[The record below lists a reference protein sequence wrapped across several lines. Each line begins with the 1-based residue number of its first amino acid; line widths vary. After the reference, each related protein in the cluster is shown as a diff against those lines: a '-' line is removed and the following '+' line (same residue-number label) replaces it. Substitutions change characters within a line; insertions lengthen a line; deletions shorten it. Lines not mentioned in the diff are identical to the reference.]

1 MQFDNFDNI
10 KTTSTLFIFVF
21 IATLGSFAQ
30 KPILIY
36 DGSIELGGNYYPGI
50 YVTIPEVPF
59 ESVQKNWIK
68 TMESGSKSKAVF
80 ENGNWSI
87 FGANIKS
94 ISPTPLNI
102 YSKIENQDSL
112 VRLLVSMELK
122 KDDFV
127 QKGSHETELTS
138 AREFLKQFAKEQYLN
153 LAEEQLKTEEK
164 KLKDIEKE
172 FSSYKKQESGLEKSI
187 RSAEK
192 TIKNAQEEIVLQNRE
207 LNAVSV
213 EIASQTLQ
221 YNELAEGSAKE
232 ERAKYLKSLDKR
244 KNKIAKAIKTAEK
257 KIEKASA
264 DIRDANSSIPQKES
278 LQGEARNK
286 IAAQQAVVQQYKD
299 KAVKIKQN

>member
-1 MQFDNFDNI
+1 M
-10 KTTSTLFIFVF
+10 KTTQTLFILLF
-21 IATLGSFAQ
+21 ISTLGSFAQ

-36 DGSIELGGNYYPGI
+36 EENIQLGNNYYPGI

-94 ISPTPLNI
+94 VSPTPLNI
-102 YSKIENQDSL
+102 YSRIENRDSL
-112 VRLLVSMELK
+112 VGLLVSLELK

-127 QKGSHETELTS
+127 QKGIHETELTS
-138 AREFLKQFAKEQYLN
+138 AREFLKQFARDQYLK
-153 LAEEQLKTEEK
+153 LAEEQLEVEEK
-164 KLKDIEKE
+164 KLSDIEKE
-172 FSSYKKQESGLEKSI
+172 FSSFKKQESRLEKSI

-192 TIKNAQEEIVLQNRE
+192 TIKKEQEELVAQNVA
-207 LNAVSV
+207 LNSVSV

-221 YNELAEGSAKE
+221 YNELADGTAKE

-244 KNKIAKAIKTAEK
+244 KSKITKAIKTSEK
-257 KIEKASA
+257 KIEKANAS
-264 DIRDANSSIPQKES
+264 IRDANARIPQKES
-278 LQGEARNK
+278 LQVEARNK
-286 IAAQQAVVQQYKD
+286 IAAQQTVVQQYKD
-299 KAVKIKQN
+299 KVAKIIQN